1 MPRLDDHIRDLCEQV
16 SDAPEEQAVP
26 IAKELRSAIHKKA
39 QRIRQLAAKQLVQ
52 KKSAKELRKAG

>member
-1 MPRLDDHIRDLCEQV
+1 MPRLDDHIRDLCKQV
-16 SDAPEEQAVP
+16 PDAADEEAVP

-52 KKSAKELRKAG
+52 KKSAKELRKTG